1 MILYNVIDH
10 SYGQNLGFDDDEALR
25 IISQV
30 LSGDRQLEDWLYR
43 LLPTLGLHV
52 YQKPLSR
59 EELDKTPTS
68 AEAVIQQ
75 RFNLVLSLRYHNL
88 RILVHRKFLER
99 FLDFFGVD
107 VDGSSASTMAST
119 ASTASQERRI
129 LSQVGSASVQKC
141 VESAMAIISSMHT
154 IALSSAKW
162 HRGILGAW
170 YYSLYYSILS
180 LPLS

>member
-10 SYGQNLGFDDDEALR
+10 SYGQNLGFDDDDDNDETLS

-52 YQKPLSR
+52 YQQPLSQ
-59 EELDKTPTS
+59 EELDNTPAS

-107 VDGSSASTMAST
+107 DGNSAST
-119 ASTASQERRI
+119 TASQERQI

-141 VESAMAIISSMHT
+141 VESAMAIISSMHM

-162 HRGILGAW
+162 HRGVLGAW
-170 YYSLYYSILS
+170 YYSLYYSINS
-180 LPLS
+180 PF

>member
-10 SYGQNLGFDDDEALR
+10 SYGQNLGFDDDKETLH

-30 LSGDRQLEDWLYR
+30 LSSDRQLEDWLYR
-43 LLPTLGLHV
+43 QLPTLGLHV

-59 EELDKTPTS
+59 EELDKTPAS
-68 AEAVIQQ
+68 VEAVIQQ

-107 VDGSSASTMAST
+107 VDGNSASTTAST
-119 ASTASQERRI
+119 TASQERWI

-180 LPLS
+180 PLS